1 MEEYLNKQTS
11 INDRAEERNIISGI
25 SKRQFF
31 NTMKE
36 NEIDFEEVILKIK
49 SGNAH
54 FHKFNYLVRNLKS
67 ENNLNL
73 IKCAI
78 YLYQDFFDIK
88 DTLECFDED
97 NMHGLRC
104 ELETKYGLEPSDKSS
119 ILKHFLQKIS
129 K

>member
-78 YLYQDFFDIK
+78 YLYQDFFIQL
-88 DTLECFDED
+88 TTILFSL
-97 NMHGLRC
+97 H
-104 ELETKYGLEPSDKSS
+104 PSIIAFKPLVILIPLSPVNGGITRMSWS
-119 ILKHFLQKIS
+119 I
-129 K
+129 